1 MLDQV
6 CQLARNAGD
15 AIMQVYDGTKPMDV
29 VSKADNSPVTAADI
43 AAHTVI
49 MDGLRTLT
57 PDIPVLSEE
66 DPPGWEVRQHWQRY
80 WLVDPLDGTKEFI
93 KRNGEFTVNIA
104 LIDHGKPILGVVY
117 APVMN
122 VMYSVAEGKAWKEE
136 CGVRKQIQVRDA
148 RPPLVVIS
156 RSHAD
161 AELKEYLQQLG
172 EHQTTSI
179 GSSLK
184 FCLVAEGQAQLYP
197 RFGPTNIW
205 DTAAGHAV
213 AAAAGAHVHDW
224 QLSEEDPPGWEVR
237 QHWQRYWLVDPLDGT
252 KEFIKRNGEFTVNIA
267 LIDHGKPI
275 LGVVYAPVMNVMYS
289 VAEGKAWKEECGVRK
304 QIQVRDA
311 RPPLVVISRS
321 HADAELKEY
330 LQQLGEHQTTSIGSS
345 LKFCLVA
352 EGQAQLYP
360 RFGPTNIWDTAAGHA
375 VAAAAGAHVHDW
387 QGKPLDYTP
396 RESFLNPGFRVS
408 IY

>member
-122 VMYSVAEGKAWKEE
+122 VMYSAPAAGGYQPFPCRCGAERVSATAWRTSDH
-136 CGVRKQIQVRDA
+136 VHR
-148 RPPLVVIS
+148 LF
-156 RSHAD
+156 
-161 AELKEYLQQLG
+161 AEILPGGGRAGAAVPALRTNEYLGHRRWTCCGRSCRSARSRL
-172 EHQTTSI
+172 
-179 GSSLK
+179 
-184 FCLVAEGQAQLYP
+184 
-197 RFGPTNIW
+197 
-205 DTAAGHAV
+205 AG
-213 AAAAGAHVHDW
+213 
-224 QLSEEDPPGWEVR
+224 
-237 QHWQRYWLVDPLDGT
+237 
-252 KEFIKRNGEFTVNIA
+252 
-267 LIDHGKPI
+267 
-275 LGVVYAPVMNVMYS
+275 
-289 VAEGKAWKEECGVRK
+289 
-304 QIQVRDA
+304 
-311 RPPLVVISRS
+311 
-321 HADAELKEY
+321 
-330 LQQLGEHQTTSIGSS
+330 
-345 LKFCLVA
+345 
-352 EGQAQLYP
+352 
-360 RFGPTNIWDTAAGHA
+360 
-375 VAAAAGAHVHDW
+375 
-387 QGKPLDYTP
+387 
-396 RESFLNPGFRVS
+396 
-408 IY
+408 